1 MKKRSDKNR
10 HPQGPKD
17 VHSSKM
23 HHRLFGELSVSVKPI
38 CSGCKLIKAQ
48 NAELALY
55 DKMITVK
62 TFFFL
67 SL

>member
-10 HPQGPKD
+10 DPQGPKD
-17 VHSSKM
+17 VHSSEM

-38 CSGCKLIKAQ
+38 CSGRELTKAQ

-62 TFFFL
+62 TFFL